1 MTHIYFQNIAKGTEV
16 CVSDTANSVL
26 FKLNENKYRGK
37 TGTVNRFD
45 DDDNSYYIDFP
56 EDVNNPDREGA
67 AWVYAR
73 HLTVV
78 EKTELVR
85 YKYSP
90 NVPFRVIAR
99 HEPGVWLVRDVDP
112 KSFGFLAH
120 SSSVTPWVEAPK
132 YWEFEHRYT
141 YPGHLSSI
149 YTITAVDAEGNA
161 MGKNGNDG
169 TLKAFEAGK
178 RNLAQ
183 EV

>member
-16 CVSDTANSVL
+16 RVSDTANSVV
-26 FKLNENKYRGK
+26 FHLNENKYRGK
-37 TGTVNRFD
+37 TGMVNRFD
-45 DDDNSYYIDFP
+45 DNDNSYYIDFP
-56 EDVNNPDREGA
+56 GDVNNPEGA
-67 AWVYAR
+67 AWAYAR

-85 YKYSP
+85 YNP
-90 NVPFRVIAR
+90 NPSKPYRVVGR
-99 HEPGVWLVRDVDP
+99 HGRGLWLIPNEDP
-112 KSFGFLAH
+112 HAFGFLA
-120 SSSVTPWVEAPK
+120 STSNVAPWVDAK
-132 YWEFEHRYT
+132 WEFEHRYT

-178 RNLAQ
+178 RNLAK